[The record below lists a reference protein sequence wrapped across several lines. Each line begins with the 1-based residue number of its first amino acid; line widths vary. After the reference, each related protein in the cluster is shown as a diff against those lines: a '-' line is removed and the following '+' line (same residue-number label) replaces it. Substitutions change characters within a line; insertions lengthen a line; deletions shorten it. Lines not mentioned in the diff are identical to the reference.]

1 MVKEKILLVGDS
13 TSGPRNTGAISQQC
27 DMQIS
32 LTAGNSLE
40 LFYHNI
46 ISNDR
51 CDGLKNERIGKS
63 ASTLSNMEAGS
74 ETKNETSLWD
84 DDIVHSI

>member
-13 TSGPRNTGAISQQC
+13 LNLGAIPQQC

-32 LTAGNSLE
+32 LTAGTSLE
-40 LFYHNI
+40 PFCYNI
-46 ISNDR
+46 ISNDK
-51 CDGLKNERIGKS
+51 CDSLKNEGIGQS

-74 ETKNETSLWD
+74 ETKNETSL
-84 DDIVHSI
+84 